1 MAYSTLYRCWS
12 EMTSLL
18 TVSEAL
24 TGVFSAT
31 LVVWVLQKVR
41 DGSIVHHLTQS
52 TASTRVAHGQCT
64 LAACLYQGS
73 VMCTDTPKRPYC
85 AFVDLTTNTLPGHIC
100 RIAYCRIG
108 SPY

>member
-1 MAYSTLYRCWS
+1 MTYSTLYRCWS
-12 EMTSLL
+12 ELASLL
-18 TVSEAL
+18 TVSETL

-41 DGSIVHHLTQS
+41 DGSIVHYLNQS
-52 TASTRVAHGQCT
+52 TAGTRANYGQCA

-73 VMCTDTPKRPYC
+73 VMCTDTPKRPYR
-85 AFVDLTTNTLPGHIC
+85 AFFDLNINTLPGHIC

-108 SPY
+108 FPY